1 MYGPN
6 IKERKMRAYER
17 LLKYVKIHTTSDD
30 GSTTVPSTKRQ
41 FDLAKILVEELHEI
55 GVENAEV
62 DDKCYVYASIPAT
75 AGYENK
81 KTIGFIAHMDT
92 APDFNGENVNPV
104 VVENYDGE
112 DVALGTSGRVI
123 KVADFPHLKTLK
135 GRTLIHTDGTTLLGA
150 DDKSGIAEIMTFAEE
165 LINSNEP
172 HGKICIG
179 FTPDEEIGAGPD
191 NFDVARF
198 GADFAYT
205 IDGGEESAVEYENFN
220 AAAADVKFNGVN
232 IHPGDAKNIMVNAAL
247 VAMEFNS
254 LLPPTQTPSQTE
266 GYEGFFHLLNMK
278 GEVASAELSY
288 IIRDHDADKFAEKKK
303 VMEHAANIINQK
315 YGDGTCELTIKDQY
329 QNMLEMIKPHMFL
342 IDYAFDALKEVGE
355 NPKAVAIRGGTDG
368 ARLSFMGLPCPNL
381 GTGGYNFHGPME
393 HITAEGMDTVVRVI
407 HGIVKKFAEE

>member
-1 MYGPN
+1 
-6 IKERKMRAYER
+6 MRAYER
-17 LLKYVKIHTTSDD
+17 LLNYVKVYTTSDED
-30 GSTTVPSTKRQ
+30 STTVPSTARQ
-41 FDLAKILVEELHEI
+41 FDLAKQLVEELHSI
-55 GVENAEV
+55 GVTNAEV
-62 DDKCYVYASIPAT
+62 DDKCYIYASIPAT
-75 AGYENK
+75 AGLEDK
-81 KTIGFIAHMDT
+81 KAVGFIAHMDT
-92 APDFNGENVNPV
+92 APDFCGENVNPV

-112 DVALGTSGRVI
+112 DVVLGTSGRTI
-123 KVADFPHLKTLK
+123 KVSDFPHLKTLK

-165 LINSNEP
+165 LINSGEP

-179 FTPDEEIGAGPD
+179 FTPDEEIGAGAD
-191 NFDVARF
+191 HFDVARF

-205 IDGGEESAVEYENFN
+205 VDGGEENAVEYENFN
-220 AAAADVKFNGVN
+220 AAGADVKFNGVN
-232 IHPGDAKNIMVNAAL
+232 IHPGDAKDIMVNAAL
-247 VAMEFNS
+247 VAMEFNGM
-254 LLPPTQTPSQTE
+254 LPPTQTPSQTE
-266 GYEGFFHLLNMK
+266 GYEGFFHLTDMK
-278 GEVASAELSY
+278 GDVAEAELSY

-342 IDYAFDALKEVGE
+342 IDYAFESLKDAGE

-393 HITAEGMDTVVRVI
+393 HITAEGMDTVVRVL
-407 HGIVKKFAEE
+407 HGITKRFAE

>member
-1 MYGPN
+1 
-6 IKERKMRAYER
+6 MRAYER
-17 LLKYVKIHTTSDD
+17 LLNYVKVYTTSDED
-30 GSTTVPSTKRQ
+30 STTVPSTARQ
-41 FDLAKILVEELHEI
+41 FDLAKQLVEELHSI
-55 GVENAEV
+55 GVTNAEV
-62 DDKCYVYASIPAT
+62 DDKCYIYASIPAT
-75 AGYENK
+75 AGLEDK
-81 KTIGFIAHMDT
+81 KAVGFIAHMDT
-92 APDFNGENVNPV
+92 APDFCGENVNPV

-112 DVALGTSGRVI
+112 DVVLGTSGRTI
-123 KVADFPHLKTLK
+123 KVSDFPHLKTLK

-165 LINSNEP
+165 LINSGEP

-179 FTPDEEIGAGPD
+179 FTPDEEIGAGAD
-191 NFDVARF
+191 HFDVARF

-205 IDGGEESAVEYENFN
+205 VDGGEENAVEYENFN
-220 AAAADVKFNGVN
+220 AAGADVKFNGVN
-232 IHPGDAKNIMVNAAL
+232 IHPGDAKDIMVNAAL
-247 VAMEFNS
+247 VAMEFNGM
-254 LLPPTQTPSQTE
+254 LPPTQTPSQTE
-266 GYEGFFHLLNMK
+266 GYEGFFHLTDMK
-278 GEVASAELSY
+278 GDVAEAELSY

-342 IDYAFDALKEVGE
+342 IDYAFEALKDAGE

-393 HITAEGMDTVVRVI
+393 HITAEGMDTVVRVL
-407 HGIVKKFAEE
+407 HGIAKRFANS

>member
-1 MYGPN
+1 
-6 IKERKMRAYER
+6 MRAYER
-17 LLKYVKIHTTSDD
+17 LLNYVKVYTTSDED
-30 GSTTVPSTKRQ
+30 STTVPSTARQ
-41 FDLAKILVEELHEI
+41 FDLAKQLVEELHSI
-55 GVENAEV
+55 GVTNAEV
-62 DDKCYVYASIPAT
+62 DDKCYIYASIPAT
-75 AGYENK
+75 AGLEDK
-81 KTIGFIAHMDT
+81 KAVGFIAHMDT
-92 APDFNGENVNPV
+92 APDFCGENVNPV

-112 DVALGTSGRVI
+112 DVVLGTSGRTI
-123 KVADFPHLKTLK
+123 KVSDFPHLKTLK

-165 LINSNEP
+165 LINSGEP

-179 FTPDEEIGAGPD
+179 FTPDEEIGAGAD
-191 NFDVARF
+191 HFDVTRF

-205 IDGGEESAVEYENFN
+205 VDGGEENAVEYENFN
-220 AAAADVKFNGVN
+220 AAGADVKFNGVN
-232 IHPGDAKNIMVNAAL
+232 IHPGDAKDIMVNAAL
-247 VAMEFNS
+247 VAMEFNGM
-254 LLPPTQTPSQTE
+254 LPPTQTPSQTE
-266 GYEGFFHLLNMK
+266 GYEGFFHLTDMK
-278 GEVASAELSY
+278 GDVAEAELSY

-342 IDYAFDALKEVGE
+342 IDYAFESLKDAGE

-393 HITAEGMDTVVRVI
+393 HITAEGMDTVVRVL
-407 HGIVKKFAEE
+407 HGITKRFAE

>member
-1 MYGPN
+1 
-6 IKERKMRAYER
+6 MRAYER
-17 LLKYVKIHTTSDD
+17 LLNYVKVYTTSDED
-30 GSTTVPSTKRQ
+30 STTVPSTARQ
-41 FDLAKILVEELHEI
+41 FDLAKMLVEELHAI
-55 GVENAEV
+55 GVTNAEV
-62 DDKCYVYASIPAT
+62 DDKCYIYASIPAT
-75 AGYENK
+75 AGYEDK
-81 KTIGFIAHMDT
+81 KAVGFIAHMDT
-92 APDFNGENVNPV
+92 APDFCGENVNPV

-112 DVALGTSGRVI
+112 DVVLGTSGRTI
-123 KVADFPHLKTLK
+123 KVSDFPHLKTLK

-165 LINSNEP
+165 LINSDMP

-179 FTPDEEIGAGPD
+179 FTPDEEIGAGAD
-191 NFDVARF
+191 HFDVERF

-205 IDGGEESAVEYENFN
+205 VDGGEENAVEYENFN
-220 AAAADVKFNGVN
+220 AAAASVKFNGVN
-232 IHPGDAKNIMVNAAL
+232 IHPGDAKDIMVNAAL

-254 LLPPTQTPSQTE
+254 MLPPTQTPSQTE
-266 GYEGFFHLLNMK
+266 GYEGFFHLTDMK
-278 GEVASAELSY
+278 GDVAEAELSY

-315 YGDGTCELTIKDQY
+315 YGDGTCLLTIKDQY

-342 IDYAFDALKEVGE
+342 IDYAFESLKDAGE

-393 HITAEGMDTVVRVI
+393 HITAEGMDTVVKVL
-407 HGIVKKFAEE
+407 HGIAKRFANS

>member
-1 MYGPN
+1 
-6 IKERKMRAYER
+6 MRAYER
-17 LLKYVKIHTTSDD
+17 LLNYVKVYTTSDED
-30 GSTTVPSTKRQ
+30 STTVPSTARQ
-41 FDLAKILVEELHEI
+41 FDLAKMLVEELHAI
-55 GVENAEV
+55 GVTNAEV
-62 DDKCYVYASIPAT
+62 DDKCYIYASIPAT
-75 AGYENK
+75 AGYEDK
-81 KTIGFIAHMDT
+81 KAVGFIAHMDT
-92 APDFNGENVNPV
+92 APDFCGENVNPV

-112 DVALGTSGRVI
+112 DVVLGTSGRTI
-123 KVADFPHLKTLK
+123 KVSDFPHLKTLK

-165 LINSNEP
+165 LINSDMP

-179 FTPDEEIGAGPD
+179 FTPDEEIGAGAD
-191 NFDVARF
+191 HFDVKRF

-205 IDGGEESAVEYENFN
+205 VDGGEENAVEYENFN
-220 AAAADVKFNGVN
+220 AAAASVKFNGVN
-232 IHPGDAKNIMVNAAL
+232 IHPGDAKDIMVNAAL

-254 LLPPTQTPSQTE
+254 MLPPTQTPSQTE
-266 GYEGFFHLLNMK
+266 GYEGFFHLTDMK
-278 GEVASAELSY
+278 GDVAEAELSY

-315 YGDGTCELTIKDQY
+315 YGDGTCLLTIKDQY

-342 IDYAFDALKEVGE
+342 IDYAFESLKDAGE

-393 HITAEGMDTVVRVI
+393 HITAEGMDTVVKVL
-407 HGIVKKFAEE
+407 HGIAKRFANS

>member
-1 MYGPN
+1 
-6 IKERKMRAYER
+6 MRAYER

-62 DDKCYVYASIPAT
+62 DDKCYIYASIPAT

-315 YGDGTCELTIKDQY
+315 YGDGTCQLTIKDQY